1 MATQML
7 PEHRSRPVE
16 PASSAE
22 RHDVLAMRD
31 IRHAFGGLVAVDD
44 VELDVRPHEVVC
56 LLGPSGCG
64 KTTLLRLAAGLETLQ
79 RGEVRIDGQ
88 LMAQAA
94 GGRQVP
100 PEHRNVG
107 LMFQES
113 ALFPHLTVL
122 ENVTFGLDGLA
133 PRERARRGR
142 ELLERL
148 GMLDYAQTYPH
159 MLSGGQQQRVALA
172 RALAPA
178 PPLMLLDEP
187 FSGLDTR
194 LRDQIRDDTL
204 HALKEVGTGTLLV
217 THDPE
222 EAMFMADRIALMRH
236 GRIVQAGPPVEL
248 YCHPVDPFVVHFFGD
263 VNRLDGVVEGG
274 HVDTVVGPIDVPD
287 TPDGTPV
294 QILVRPEAIHL
305 VPLGEPMEVPD
316 TSHVMVSRLLGRTSL
331 IHVCAHARDGSEVH
345 MHSRMPGVFLPPEN
359 QPVTLQLDWSQV
371 FVFPGAG

>member
-1 MATQML
+1 MATRLQ
-7 PEHRSRPVE
+7 PEHHSHPVGSDD
-16 PASSAE
+16 ASARQE
-22 RHDVLAMRD
+22 VLTMRG
-31 IRHAFGGLVAVDD
+31 IRHAFDGLVAVDGVD
-44 VELDVRPHEVVC
+44 LDVRPHEVVC

-64 KTTLLRLAAGLETLQ
+64 KTTLLRLASGLETLQ

-88 LMAQAA
+88 LMASGN

-100 PEHRNVG
+100 PERRNVG

-122 ENVTFGLDGLA
+122 ENVAFGLDGLG
-133 PRERARRGR
+133 PRERERRARP
-142 ELLERL
+142 LLDRL
-148 GMLDYAQTYPH
+148 GMGDYAHAYPH

-222 EAMFMADRIALMRH
+222 EAMFMADRIALMRD

-248 YCHPVDPFVVHFFGD
+248 YCNPVDPFVVHFFGH
-263 VNRLDGVVEGG
+263 VNRLEGVVLDG
-274 HVDTVVGPIDVPD
+274 HVETAVGPIGVPD
-287 TPDGTPV
+287 SPDGAPV
-294 QILVRPEAIHL
+294 EVLIRPEAIHL

-316 TSHVMVSRLLGRTSL
+316 TSHVLVSRLLGRTSL
-331 IHVCAHARDGSEVH
+331 IHFCAHARDGSEVH
-345 MHSRMPGVFLPPEN
+345 LHSRMPGVFLPPEN
-359 QPVTLQLDWSQV
+359 QPVTITLDPSQV
-371 FVFPGAG
+371 FVFPRED

>member
-1 MATQML
+1 MATQVI
-7 PEHRSRPVE
+7 PEHRPDPVE
-16 PASSAE
+16 PDIAAE
-22 RHDVLAMRD
+22 RQEVLTMRG

-44 VELDVRPHEVVC
+44 VDLDVRRHEVVC

-79 RGEVRIDGQ
+79 QGEVRIDGQ
-88 LMAQAA
+88 LMASAG

-100 PEHRNVG
+100 PERRKVG

-122 ENVTFGLDGLA
+122 DNVTFGLDGLGT
-133 PRERARRGR
+133 RERARRGR
-142 ELLERL
+142 ELLDRL
-148 GMLDYAQTYPH
+148 GMVDYAHAHPH

-222 EAMFMADRIALMRH
+222 EAMFMADRIALMRG

-248 YCHPVDPFVVHFFGD
+248 YCNPVDPFVVHFFGD
-263 VNRLDGVVEGG
+263 VNRLDGVVRDG

-287 TPDGTPV
+287 TPDGTHV
-294 QILVRPEAIHL
+294 QVLVRPEAIHL

-331 IHVCAHARDGSEVH
+331 IHVCAHGRDGSEVH

-371 FVFPGAG
+371 FIFPREA

>member
-1 MATQML
+1 MATQLL
-7 PEHRSRPVE
+7 PEPRPR
-16 PASSAE
+16 PINNDDAFE
-22 RHDVLAMRD
+22 RDDVLAMRG
-31 IRHAFGGLVAVDD
+31 IHHAFGGLVAVDGVD
-44 VELDVRPHEVVC
+44 LDVQPHEVVC

-79 RGEVRIDGQ
+79 QGEVRVDGQ
-88 LMAQAA
+88 LMASAG

-100 PEHRNVG
+100 PERRKVG

-122 ENVTFGLDGLA
+122 DNVTFGLDGLGT
-133 PRERARRGR
+133 RERARRGR
-142 ELLERL
+142 ELLDRL
-148 GMLDYAQTYPH
+148 GMVDYADAHPH

-222 EAMFMADRIALMRH
+222 EAMFMADRIALMRD

-248 YCHPVDPFVVHFFGD
+248 YCNPVDPFVVHFFGD
-263 VNRLDGVVEGG
+263 VNRLDGVVMDG

-287 TPDGTPV
+287 MPDGTHV
-294 QILVRPEAIHL
+294 QVLVRPEAIHL

-316 TSHVMVSRLLGRTSL
+316 TSHVVVSRLLGRTSL

-371 FVFPGAG
+371 FIFPRDA